1 MKQKSWSAVQ
11 KTGQRMAPDEAGIE
25 LHLPQ
30 LIRITSRTKVRHTRD
45 FVVVTVPLTALLRKR
60 WRSFSCGKRR
70 SHEHSLST
78 TVSGTDE
85 LVGVEGSRH
94 RVDQELFAHPRNPSH
109 HDPTDDSSAHLN
121 HRLTK
126 AGMVGFTQGCLTGI
140 SRFAGCWRMDTVP

>member
-1 MKQKSWSAVQ
+1 MKHMSWSAVQ

-45 FVVVTVPLTALLRKR
+45 FVVVTVPLTALFRKR

-85 LVGVEGSRH
+85 LVGVERSRH
-94 RVDQELFAHPRNPSH
+94 RVDQELFARPRITTPQMTALLIS
-109 HDPTDDSSAHLN
+109 TTASRKQAWSA
-121 HRLTK
+121 
-126 AGMVGFTQGCLTGI
+126 
-140 SRFAGCWRMDTVP
+140 SRRDV